1 MKSCIFYLLKKLGNV
16 VIRAYLCYPPL
27 RQAVLVVLEKNL
39 TGEGGGEG
47 GLTLMS
53 ICIPRVLARVVVNIE
68 VLFRSFVVNIFSD
81 IISLT
86 RLGSRLK
93 I

>member
-1 MKSCIFYLLKKLGNV
+1 MLSPSLPSSVGCVGKKLN
-16 VIRAYLCYPPL
+16 
-27 RQAVLVVLEKNL
+27 
-39 TGEGGGEG
+39 GGGGWRRGPHFDE
-47 GLTLMS
+47 LLHLYPKS
-53 ICIPRVLARVVVNIE
+53 FDRVVVNIE
-68 VLFRSFVVNIFSD
+68 VLFRSSVVNIFSD

>member
-1 MKSCIFYLLKKLGNV
+1 VLSPS
-16 VIRAYLCYPPL
+16 PPSSVGCVETK
-27 RQAVLVVLEKNL
+27 RNR
-39 TGEGGGEG
+39 GRGGGEG

-53 ICIPRVLARVVVNIE
+53 YCICIPGVLARVVVTIE

>member
-1 MKSCIFYLLKKLGNV
+1 
-16 VIRAYLCYPPL
+16 
-27 RQAVLVVLEKNL
+27 
-39 TGEGGGEG
+39 
-47 GLTLMS
+47 MS
-53 ICIPRVLARVVVNIE
+53 YFICIPRVLARVVVNIE

>member
-1 MKSCIFYLLKKLGNV
+1 MLSPSPPSSVGCVVRKLNV
-16 VIRAYLCYPPL
+16 
-27 RQAVLVVLEKNL
+27 
-39 TGEGGGEG
+39 GGGWEG

-53 ICIPRVLARVVVNIE
+53 YCICIPRVLARVVVTIE